1 VIDTRTEV
9 SNQFIASG
17 SDGLIYVVLESTEH
31 RNIAT
36 DKDAPENWGLAL
48 RALLCTMTPL

>member
-1 VIDTRTEV
+1 MIDTRTEV